1 MVTYML
7 NYTKTIF
14 IYLSKIFYY
23 IIHQKQSFMPQ
34 LDLMTFF
41 TQFFWFS
48 LGFSFF
54 YVFLLHSI
62 MPSIALNLKLRKK
75 KLEFLANDINK
86 KKESASNLL
95 TTYDNI
101 LFKTLSISR
110 SHILKISNYGNTWI
124 PNNLLKMNSTN
135 LIESNNNYIKTIG
148 EKSLNFTV
156 FESILKLSTKDR
168 NWTKLWSNK

>member
-1 MVTYML
+1 
-7 NYTKTIF
+7 
-14 IYLSKIFYY
+14 
-23 IIHQKQSFMPQ
+23 
-34 LDLMTFF
+34 
-41 TQFFWFS
+41 
-48 LGFSFF
+48 
-54 YVFLLHSI
+54 

-124 PNNLLKMNSTN
+124 SNNLLKMNSTN

>member
-1 MVTYML
+1 
-7 NYTKTIF
+7 
-14 IYLSKIFYY
+14 
-23 IIHQKQSFMPQ
+23 MPQ

-48 LGFSFF
+48 IGFSFF
-54 YVFLLHSI
+54 YVFLLHTI

-101 LFKTLSISR
+101 LFKTLNTSR
-110 SHILKISNYGNTWI
+110 NYIIKTTSYGNEWI
-124 PNNLLKMNSTN
+124 SKSLLKANSIN
-135 LIESNNNYIKTIG
+135 LIESNNDYIKNLA
-148 EKSLNFTV
+148 EKSFSFTV
-156 FESILKLSTKDR
+156 LELVLKSSTNDK
-168 NWTKLWSNK
+168 NWTKLWLNK

>member
-1 MVTYML
+1 
-7 NYTKTIF
+7 
-14 IYLSKIFYY
+14 
-23 IIHQKQSFMPQ
+23 MPQ

-54 YVFLLHSI
+54 YVSLLHSI
-62 MPSIALNLKLRKK
+62 IPSIALNLKLRKK

-101 LFKTLSISR
+101 LFKTLTISR
-110 SHILKISNYGNTWI
+110 THILKTSNYGNLWI
-124 PNNLLKMNSTN
+124 SNNLLKINSSN
-135 LIESNNNYIKTIG
+135 LIESNNNYIRTVG
-148 EKSLNFTV
+148 EKSLNFSV
-156 FESILKLSTKDR
+156 FELVLKSSSKDK
-168 NWTKLWSNK
+168 NWTKLWANK